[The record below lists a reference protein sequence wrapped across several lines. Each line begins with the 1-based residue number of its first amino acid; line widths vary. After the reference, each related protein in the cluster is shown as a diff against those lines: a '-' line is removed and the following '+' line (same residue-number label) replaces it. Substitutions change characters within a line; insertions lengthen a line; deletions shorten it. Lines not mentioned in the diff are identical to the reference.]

1 MFIRN
6 LKIRSLVMDRSK
18 NGPQYRL
25 KFDGAILLV
34 NKKKFTLLKYID
46 EYGSIMNASKKAD
59 IPYRS
64 ALKYIEELE
73 KEINRSIV
81 STQRGGK
88 GGGGESKLTS
98 DGKAILK
105 EYRKV
110 ESILKMH
117 ADVNEI
123 EGNIDDIDYEN
134 KIVTVYLGKK
144 RVILPLRG
152 NFKIGDRILVLISPE
167 DIFVMLKPQESSAR
181 NIFPGKIVG
190 MELKN
195 NLVRLNVDIEDVTLF
210 VDITEY
216 SREQLDLHLGKIIY
230 ISFKAAAL
238 AMVKI

>member
-1 MFIRN
+1 MERP
-6 LKIRSLVMDRSK
+6 KD
-18 NGPQYRL
+18 GPQYRL
-25 KFDGAILLV
+25 QFDDTIILV

-46 EYGSIMNASKKAD
+46 ECGSITSASKKAN

-64 ALKYIEELE
+64 ALKYIEEIE
-73 KEINRSIV
+73 KELDRSIV

-98 DGKAILK
+98 YGKAILK

-123 EGNIDDIDYEN
+123 EGNINNIDYDN
-134 KIVTVYLGKK
+134 KIAVIYLGDK
-144 RVILPLRG
+144 RVLLPLRG
-152 NFKIGDRILVLISPE
+152 NFKVGDRVLVLISPE
-167 DIFVMLKPQESSAR
+167 DIFVMLEPQESSVR
-181 NIFPGKIVG
+181 NIYPGKIIG
-190 MELKN
+190 MELKDH
-195 NLVRLNVDIEDVTLF
+195 LIRLNVDLEDIKLL

-216 SREQLDLHLGKIIY
+216 ARQQLELHLGKDVY
-230 ISFKAAAL
+230 IGFKAAAL

>member
-1 MFIRN
+1 
-6 LKIRSLVMDRSK
+6 MDRSK

-25 KFDGAILLV
+25 KFDDSIILV
-34 NKKKFTLLKYID
+34 NKKKFKLLKYID
-46 EYGSIMNASKKAD
+46 ECGSIMKASKKAT

-64 ALKYIEELE
+64 ALKYIEEIE
-73 KEINRSIV
+73 KELDRSIV

-88 GGGGESKLTS
+88 GGGGESKLTIT
-98 DGKAILK
+98 GKAILK

-123 EGNIDDIDYEN
+123 EGNIQDVDYEN
-134 KIVTVYLGKK
+134 RIATIHLGKK
-144 RVILPLRG
+144 RILLPLRG
-152 NFKIGDRILVLISPE
+152 NFKENDRVLVLISPE
-167 DIFVMLKPQESSAR
+167 DIFVMLKPQESSVR
-181 NIFPGKIVG
+181 NIYPGKIIS

-195 NLVRLNVDIEDVTLF
+195 HVVRLNIDIEDITLF

-216 SREQLDLHLGKIIY
+216 AREQLDLHLGKNVY
-230 ISFKAAAL
+230 IGFKAAAL

>member
-1 MFIRN
+1 MN
-6 LKIRSLVMDRSK
+6 RSK
-18 NGPQYRL
+18 DGPQYRL
-25 KFDGAILLV
+25 KFDDSILLID
-34 NKKKFTLLKYID
+34 KKKFTLLKFID
-46 EYGSIMNASKKAD
+46 ECGSITNASKKAD

-64 ALKYIEELE
+64 ALKYIEDLERELN
-73 KEINRSIV
+73 KSIV

-98 DGKAILK
+98 EGKAILK

-123 EGNIDDIDYEN
+123 EGYIKEIDYEN
-134 KIVTVYLGKK
+134 KIAIIYLGEKK
-144 RVILPLRG
+144 VILPLRG
-152 NFKIGDRILVLISPE
+152 NFKVGDRALVLISPE
-167 DIFVMLKPQESSAR
+167 DIFVMLKPQESSVR
-181 NIFPGKIVG
+181 NIFPGKIIG

-195 NLVRLNVDIEDVTLF
+195 HLVRLNVAVEDITLF

-216 SREQLDLHLGKIIY
+216 SREQLDLHLGKDIY
-230 ISFKAAAL
+230 IGFKAAAL

>member
-1 MFIRN
+1 
-6 LKIRSLVMDRSK
+6 MDPVK
-18 NGPQYRL
+18 EGPQYRL
-25 KFDGAILLV
+25 KFDDSIILV
-34 NKKKFTLLKYID
+34 NKRKFNLLKFID
-46 EYGSIMNASKKAD
+46 ECGSIMKASQKTH

-73 KEINRSIV
+73 NETNRNIV
-81 STQRGGK
+81 STKRGGK

-98 DGKAILK
+98 NGKSILK

-123 EGNIDDIDYEN
+123 EGNINDIDAEN
-134 KIVTVYLGKK
+134 KIAIIYLGGK

-152 NFKIGDRILVLISPE
+152 NFKVGDRVLVLISPE
-167 DIFVMLKPQESSAR
+167 DIFVMLKPQESSVR
-181 NIFPGKIVG
+181 NIFPGKIIG

-195 NLVRLNVDIEDVTLF
+195 NLVRLNIDIGDVKLY

-216 SREQLDLHLGKIIY
+216 AREQLELSLGKDVFVG
-230 ISFKAAAL
+230 FKAAAL

>member
-1 MFIRN
+1 MN
-6 LKIRSLVMDRSK
+6 RSK
-18 NGPQYRL
+18 DGPQYRL
-25 KFDGAILLV
+25 KFDDSILLID
-34 NKKKFTLLKYID
+34 KKKFTLLKFID
-46 EYGSIMNASKKAD
+46 ECGSITNASKKAD

-64 ALKYIEELE
+64 ALKYIEDLERELN
-73 KEINRSIV
+73 KSIV

-98 DGKAILK
+98 EGKAILK

-123 EGNIDDIDYEN
+123 EGYIKEIDYEN
-134 KIVTVYLGKK
+134 KIAIIYLGEKK
-144 RVILPLRG
+144 VILPLRG
-152 NFKIGDRILVLISPE
+152 NFKVGDRALVLISPE
-167 DIFVMLKPQESSAR
+167 DIFVMLKPQESSVR
-181 NIFPGKIVG
+181 NIFPGKIIG

-195 NLVRLNVDIEDVTLF
+195 HLVRLNVAVEDITLF

-216 SREQLDLHLGKIIY
+216 AREQLDLHLGKDIY
-230 ISFKAAAL
+230 IGVKAAAL

>member
-1 MFIRN
+1 MN
-6 LKIRSLVMDRSK
+6 RSK
-18 NGPQYRL
+18 DGPQYRL
-25 KFDGAILLV
+25 KFDDSILLID
-34 NKKKFTLLKYID
+34 KKKFTLLKFID
-46 EYGSIMNASKKAD
+46 ECGSITNASKKAD

-64 ALKYIEELE
+64 ALKYIEDLERELN
-73 KEINRSIV
+73 KSIV

-98 DGKAILK
+98 EGKAILK

-123 EGNIDDIDYEN
+123 EGYIKEIDYEN
-134 KIVTVYLGKK
+134 KIAIIYLGEKK
-144 RVILPLRG
+144 VILPLRG
-152 NFKIGDRILVLISPE
+152 NFKVGDRALVLISPE
-167 DIFVMLKPQESSAR
+167 DIFVMLKPQESSVR
-181 NIFPGKIVG
+181 NIFPGKIIG

-195 NLVRLNVDIEDVTLF
+195 HLVRLNVAVEDITLF

-216 SREQLDLHLGKIIY
+216 AREQLDLHLGKDIY
-230 ISFKAAAL
+230 IGFKAAAL